1 MKESAINKVTFL
13 SLGTPYLPDLEHALN
28 QNGFDAQ
35 IIRCKDVEEI
45 KEKTLELNAQDKD
58 NWLAFGDDEN
68 MYQISRM
75 GLSQEQQCAIFPT
88 KNESGLGLLG
98 SKAGLTKFCI
108 EHGISHPKSVV
119 VDTPGELEASISSF
133 TYPLFIKGD
142 RGGGGATVFNL
153 VTPSDFN
160 FVNLTERDFP
170 VIVQEAINSPM
181 ISIEAFYSYGQLV
194 AWMFSEELGSISK
207 FGPNYSRRYL
217 NPENQS
223 FIPTLQ
229 SLGHHAG
236 LHGFV
241 NCGLLRDTMGNFLL
255 FEADLRPNAWH
266 YLFKHFGIE
275 LKSVMESAAVGNKV
289 DPLFPISIPTE
300 GIEIRLRSREILL
313 AMATKD
319 FPRFMQVALQLR
331 RADRGHWVTG
341 APASS
346 GSFIAAA
353 KLILM
358 FTLKAIFDQMP
369 ACFISWAKS
378 RRLTGRIAWRL
389 LG

>member
-1 MKESAINKVTFL
+1 MEQSAINKVTFL

-35 IIRCKDVEEI
+35 IIKCKDVEEI
-45 KEKTLELNAQDKD
+45 KEKALELFAQDKD
-58 NWLAFGDDEN
+58 YWVVFSDDEH

-75 GLSQEQQCAIFPT
+75 DLTQHEQCAIFPT
-88 KNESGLGLLG
+88 KNVSGLGLLG

-108 EHGISHPKSVV
+108 EHAISHPKSVV
-119 VDTPGELEASISSF
+119 VDTPVELEAVLSSF

-142 RGGGGATVFNL
+142 RGGGGAKVFNL
-153 VTPSDFN
+153 VTPSDFDS
-160 FVNLTERDFP
+160 VHLTERDFP
-170 VIVQEAINSPM
+170 VIMQEAINSPM
-181 ISIEAFYSYGQLV
+181 ISIEAFYSHGQLV
-194 AWMFSEELGSISK
+194 AWMYSEELGSISK

-217 NPENQS
+217 NPKNQS

-241 NCGLLRDTMGNFLL
+241 NCGLLRDTTGNYLL
-255 FEADLRPNAWH
+255 FEADMRPNAWH
-266 YLFKHFGIE
+266 YLFKHFGID
-275 LKSVMESAAVGNKV
+275 LKSVMDSAAGGNKV
-289 DPLFPISIPTE
+289 EPLFPISIPAE
-300 GIEIRLRSREILL
+300 GVEMRLRSREILM

-331 RADRGHWVTG
+331 QVDRGRWVSS

-346 GSFIAAA
+346 GRIVAGA

-358 FTLKAIFDQMP
+358 FALKAIFDQMP
-369 ACFISWAKS
+369 ARFISWAKA
-378 RRLTGRIAWRL
+378 RRLTGRIVWRL

>member
-1 MKESAINKVTFL
+1 MKESAIKKVTFL

-28 QNGFDAQ
+28 QSGFDAQ
-35 IIRCKDVEEI
+35 IIRCRDVEEI
-45 KEKTLELNAQDKD
+45 KEKALELNAQDKD
-58 NWLAFGDDEN
+58 NWIVFSDDED

-75 GLSQEQQCAIFPT
+75 GLIQDEQCAIFPT
-88 KNESGLGLLG
+88 KNVSGLGLLG
-98 SKAGLTKFCI
+98 SKAGLTKFCV

-119 VDTPGELEASISSF
+119 VDTPEELQASLSSF

-142 RGGGGATVFNL
+142 RGGGGVSVFNL
-153 VTPSDFN
+153 VMPSDFN
-160 FVNLTERDFP
+160 SVNLTERDFP
-170 VIVQEAINSPM
+170 VIVQEEIDSPM
-181 ISIEAFYSYGQLV
+181 ISIEAFYSHGQLV

-207 FGPNYSRRYL
+207 FGPNYSRRYF
-217 NPENQS
+217 NPKNQS

-241 NCGLLRDTMGNFLL
+241 NCGLLRDTTGNYLL
-255 FEADLRPNAWH
+255 FEADMRPNAWH
-266 YLFKHFGIE
+266 YLFKHFGID
-275 LKSVMESAAVGNKV
+275 LKSMMDSAAAGNKV
-289 DPLFPISIPTE
+289 NPLFPISIPAE
-300 GIEIRLRSREILL
+300 GIELRLRSREILL

-319 FPRFMQVALQLR
+319 FRRFVQVALQFR
-331 RADRGHWVTG
+331 QVDRGRWVTG
-341 APASS
+341 APPSS
-346 GSFIAAA
+346 GPVFAAA

-358 FTLKAIFDQMP
+358 FVLKAIFDQMP

-378 RRLTGRIAWRL
+378 RRLTGRVVWRL

>member
-1 MKESAINKVTFL
+1 MKRSAINKVTFL

-35 IIRCKDVEEI
+35 IIRCKDVEGM
-45 KEKTLELNAQDKD
+45 KEKALELNAQDKND
-58 NWLAFGDDEN
+58 LLVFGDDED

-75 GLSQEQQCAIFPT
+75 GLTQDAQCAIFPT

-98 SKAGLTKFCI
+98 SKAGLTKFCT
-108 EHGISHPKSVV
+108 EHGICHPESVV
-119 VDTPGELEASISSF
+119 VDTPEQLQTLLSSS
-133 TYPLFIKGD
+133 TYPLFIKGN

-153 VTPSDFN
+153 VTPSDYN
-160 FVNLTERDFP
+160 SVNLTQRDFP
-170 VIVQEAINSPM
+170 VIVQEAIDSPM
-181 ISIEAFYSYGQLV
+181 ISIEAFYSHGQLV
-194 AWMFSEELGSISK
+194 AWMFSEELGSFSK

-229 SLGHHAG
+229 SLGLHAG

-241 NCGLLRDTMGNFLL
+241 NCGLLRDSESSYLL

-266 YLFKHFGIE
+266 YLFKHFGID
-275 LKSVMESAAVGNKV
+275 LKSVMESAAAGNKV
-289 DPLFPISIPTE
+289 DPLFPISIPAE

-313 AMATKD
+313 AMTTKD
-319 FPRFMQVALQLR
+319 LPRFVQVALQLR
-331 RADRGHWVTG
+331 QVDRGRWVTG

-346 GSFIAAA
+346 GPLIAAA

-358 FTLKAIFDQMP
+358 FFLKAIFDQMP
-369 ACFISWAKS
+369 ARFISWAKS
-378 RRLTGRIAWRL
+378 RRLTGRIVWRL

>member
-1 MKESAINKVTFL
+1 MKVSVIKKVTFL
-13 SLGTPYLPDLEHALN
+13 SLGTPYLPDLQHSLN
-28 QNGFDAQ
+28 QTGFDPQ

-45 KEKTLELNAQDKD
+45 KEKAMELVAQDK
-58 NWLAFGDDEN
+58 NNLLVFGDDED

-75 GLSQEQQCAIFPT
+75 GLTQEQQCAIFPT
-88 KNESGLGLLG
+88 KNQSGLGLLG

-108 EHGISHPKSVV
+108 EHGINHPESVV
-119 VDTPGELEASISSF
+119 VDTPKELQASLSSF

-153 VTPSDFN
+153 VAPSDFDS
-160 FVNLTERDFP
+160 VNLTERDFP

-181 ISIEAFYSYGQLV
+181 FSIEAFYSHGQLV

-217 NPENQS
+217 SPKNKS
-223 FIPTLQ
+223 FIPSLQ

-241 NCGLLRDTMGNFLL
+241 NCGLLRNPEGTYLL
-255 FEADLRPNAWH
+255 FEADMRPNAWH
-266 YLFKHFGIE
+266 YMFRHFGID
-275 LKSVMESAAVGNKV
+275 LISVMDSAAAGNKV
-289 DPLFPISIPTE
+289 SPLFPISIPAE
-300 GIEIRLRSREILL
+300 GIELRLRSREILL

-331 RADRGHWVTG
+331 QVDRGRWVTG
-341 APASS
+341 APVSS
-346 GSFIAAA
+346 GPLIAAA
-353 KLILM
+353 KLVLM
-358 FTLKAIFDQMP
+358 FALKAIFDQMP
-369 ACFISWAKS
+369 AGFISWAKS
-378 RRLTGRIAWRL
+378 RRLTARIVWRL

>member
-1 MKESAINKVTFL
+1 MKQSAIKKATFL
-13 SLGTPYLPDLEHALN
+13 SLGMPYLPDLQHALN
-28 QNGFDAQ
+28 QSGFDAQ
-35 IIRCKDVEEI
+35 IIRCESVEEI
-45 KEKTLELNAQDKD
+45 KEKALELNVQDKD
-58 NWLAFGDDEN
+58 YWVVFSDDEH

-75 GLSQEQQCAIFPT
+75 ALTLEQQCAIFPT

-108 EHGISHPKSVV
+108 EHGISHPESVV
-119 VDTPGELEASISSF
+119 VDTPKQLQAQLSSF
-133 TYPLFIKGD
+133 TYPLFIKGN

-153 VTPSDFN
+153 VTPSDFDS
-160 FVNLTERDFP
+160 VNLTERDFP
-170 VIVQEAINSPM
+170 VIAQEAINSPM
-181 ISIEAFYSYGQLV
+181 ISIEAFYSHGQLV

-207 FGPNYSRRYL
+207 FGPSYSRRYL

-241 NCGLLRDTMGNFLL
+241 NCGLLRDTTGNYLL
-255 FEADLRPNAWH
+255 FEADMRPNAWH
-266 YLFKHFGIE
+266 YLFRYFGID
-275 LKSVMESAAVGNKV
+275 LKSVMESAAAGNKV
-289 DPLFPISIPTE
+289 DPLFPINVPTE
-300 GIEIRLRSREILL
+300 GIELRLRSREILL
-313 AMATKD
+313 AMATRD
-319 FPRFMQVALQLR
+319 FRRFMQVALQLR
-331 RADRGHWVTG
+331 KVDRGRWVTG

-346 GSFIAAA
+346 GPMVAGA

-358 FTLKAIFDQMP
+358 FALKVIFDQMP
-369 ACFISWAKS
+369 ARFISWAKS
-378 RRLTGRIAWRL
+378 RRLTGRIVWRL

>member
-1 MKESAINKVTFL
+1 MNQSAINKVTFL
-13 SLGTPYLPDLEHALN
+13 SLGTPYLPDLEHVLN
-28 QNGFDAQ
+28 QDGFDAQ
-35 IIRCKDVEEI
+35 IIKCENLEEI
-45 KEKTLELNAQDKD
+45 KEKALELVAQD
-58 NWLAFGDDEN
+58 NNNLLVFGDDED

-75 GLSQEQQCAIFPT
+75 GLTHEQQCAIFPT

-108 EHGISHPKSVV
+108 EHGISHPESVV
-119 VDTPGELEASISSF
+119 VDTPEQLQALFSSF

-153 VTPSDFN
+153 VTHSDFDL
-160 FVNLTERDFP
+160 VNLTERDFP

-181 ISIEAFYSYGQLV
+181 ISIEAFYSHGQLV

-241 NCGLLRDTMGNFLL
+241 NCGLLRDTTGNYLL
-255 FEADLRPNAWH
+255 FEADMRPNAWH
-266 YLFKHFGIE
+266 YLFQHFGID
-275 LKSVMESAAVGNKV
+275 LKFAMESAAEGKKV
-289 DPLFPISIPTE
+289 DPLFPISIPAE
-300 GIEIRLRSREILL
+300 GIELRLRSREILL

-319 FPRFMQVALQLR
+319 FPRFMQVVLQLR
-331 RADRGHWVTG
+331 QVDRGRWVTG

-346 GSFIAAA
+346 GPVVAAA

-358 FTLKAIFDQMP
+358 FVLKVFFDLMP
-369 ACFISWAKS
+369 ARFIIWAKS
-378 RRLTGRIAWRL
+378 RRLTGRIVWRL
-389 LG
+389 LD

>member
-1 MKESAINKVTFL
+1 MKAPAIKKVTFL

-28 QNGFDAQ
+28 QTGFDAQ
-35 IIRCKDVEEI
+35 IIKCKDVEEI
-45 KEKTLELNAQDKD
+45 KEKALELNAQDKD
-58 NWLAFGDDEN
+58 NWLVFADDEN
-68 MYQISRM
+68 MFQISRM
-75 GLSQEQQCAIFPT
+75 GLSQDAQCAIFPT

-98 SKAGLTKFCI
+98 SKAGLTMFCI
-108 EHGISHPKSVV
+108 EHGISHPESVV
-119 VDTPGELEASISSF
+119 VDTPEELQALLDSF

-153 VTPSDFN
+153 VTPSDFDL
-160 FVNLTERDFP
+160 VNLTERDFP
-170 VIVQEAINSPM
+170 VIVQEAINSPT
-181 ISIEAFYSYGQLV
+181 ISIEAFYSHGQLV

-241 NCGLLRDTMGNFLL
+241 NCGLLRDTTGNYLL

-266 YLFKHFGIE
+266 YLFKHFGID
-275 LKSVMESAAVGNKV
+275 LKSVMDSAAAGNKV
-289 DPLFPISIPTE
+289 NPLFPTSIPAE

-313 AMATKD
+313 AITTKD
-319 FPRFMQVALQLR
+319 FRRFMQVALQLR
-331 RADRGHWVTG
+331 QVDRGRWVTG

-346 GSFIAAA
+346 GPFIAAA
-353 KLILM
+353 KLIVM
-358 FTLKAIFDQMP
+358 FALKAIFDQMP

-378 RRLTGRIAWRL
+378 RRLTGRVVWRL

>member
-1 MKESAINKVTFL
+1 MKALAINKVTFL
-13 SLGTPYLPDLEHALN
+13 SLGTPYLPDLEHSLN
-28 QNGFDAQ
+28 QTGFDAQ
-35 IIRCKDVEEI
+35 IIKCRDVEEI
-45 KEKTLELNAQDKD
+45 KEKALELNAQDKE
-58 NWLAFGDDEN
+58 NWLIFSDDED

-75 GLSQEQQCAIFPT
+75 GLTQEQQCAIFPT

-98 SKAGLTKFCI
+98 SKAGLTKFCV
-108 EHGISHPKSVV
+108 EHGISHPDSVV
-119 VDTPGELEASISSF
+119 VETPEELQALLSSF

-153 VTPSDFN
+153 VTPSDFDL
-160 FVNLTERDFP
+160 VNLAERDFP

-181 ISIEAFYSYGQLV
+181 ISIEAFYSHGQLV

-217 NPENQS
+217 NPKNRF

-241 NCGLLRDTMGNFLL
+241 NCGLLRDTTGNYLL
-255 FEADLRPNAWH
+255 FEADMRPNAWH
-266 YLFKHFGIE
+266 YLFQYFGID
-275 LKSVMESAAVGNKV
+275 LKSVMESAPEGNIV
-289 DPLFPISIPTE
+289 DPLFPISIPEE

-331 RADRGHWVTG
+331 KVDRGRWVTG

-346 GSFIAAA
+346 GRIITAA
-353 KLILM
+353 KLIVM
-358 FTLKAIFDQMP
+358 FALKAIFDQMP
-369 ACFISWAKS
+369 GRFISWAKS
-378 RRLTGRIAWRL
+378 RRLTGRIVWRL

>member
-1 MKESAINKVTFL
+1 MKQSAIKKVTFL
-13 SLGTPYLPDLEHALN
+13 SLGTPYLPDLEHSLN
-28 QNGFDAQ
+28 QTSIDAQ
-35 IIRCKDVEEI
+35 IIKCENLEEI
-45 KEKTLELNAQDKD
+45 KEKALELFVQDK
-58 NWLAFGDDEN
+58 NNLLVFGDDED

-75 GLSQEQQCAIFPT
+75 GLSQDQQCAIFPT

-119 VDTPGELEASISSF
+119 VDTPEQLQTSLSSF

-153 VTPSDFN
+153 VTPSDFDL
-160 FVNLTERDFP
+160 VNLAERDFP

-181 ISIEAFYSYGQLV
+181 ISIEAFYSHGQMV

-229 SLGHHAG
+229 SLGDHAG

-241 NCGLLRDTMGNFLL
+241 NCGLLRDPESSYLL

-266 YLFKHFGIE
+266 YLFKHFGID
-275 LKSVMESAAVGNKV
+275 LKSVMDSAAAGNKV
-289 DPLFPISIPTE
+289 APLFPINLPIK
-300 GIEIRLRSREILL
+300 GIELRLRSREILL

-319 FPRFMQVALQLR
+319 FRRYMQVVLR
-331 RADRGHWVTG
+331 LRQVDRGCWVTG

-346 GSFIAAA
+346 GPFIAPA

-358 FTLKAIFDQMP
+358 FVLKAIFDQMP
-369 ACFISWAKS
+369 GRFISWAKA
-378 RRLTGRIAWRL
+378 RRLTGRVVWRL

>member
-1 MKESAINKVTFL
+1 MKQSAINKVTFL
-13 SLGTPYLPDLEHALN
+13 SLGTHYLPDLEHSLN
-28 QNGFDAQ
+28 QSGLDAQ
-35 IIRCKDVEEI
+35 IIKCRDLEEI
-45 KEKTLELNAQDKD
+45 KEKALELIAQDKY
-58 NWLAFGDDEN
+58 NWFVFGDDED

-75 GLSQEQQCAIFPT
+75 GLTQEQQCAIFPT

-108 EHGISHPKSVV
+108 EHAISHPESVV
-119 VDTPGELEASISSF
+119 VDTPDELQTLLSSF
-133 TYPLFIKGD
+133 TYPIFIKGD

-153 VTPSDFN
+153 VTPSDFDS
-160 FVNLTERDFP
+160 VNLSERDFP
-170 VIVQEAINSPM
+170 VIVQEAIKSPA
-181 ISIEAFYSYGQLV
+181 ISIEAFYSHGQLV
-194 AWMFSEELGSISK
+194 AWMYSEELGSISK

-217 NPENQS
+217 NPKNQS

-241 NCGLLRDTMGNFLL
+241 NCGLLRDTEGNYLL

-266 YLFKHFGIE
+266 YLFKHFGID
-275 LKSVMESAAVGNKV
+275 LKSVMELAAEGNKV
-289 DPLFPISIPTE
+289 NPLFPISIPAE

-319 FPRFMQVALQLR
+319 FRRYMQVALQLR
-331 RADRGHWVTG
+331 RVDRKSWVTG
-341 APASS
+341 APTSS
-346 GSFIAAA
+346 GPMATT

-358 FTLKAIFDQMP
+358 FFLKAIFDQMP
-369 ACFISWAKS
+369 ARFISWAKS
-378 RRLTGRIAWRL
+378 RRLTGRIVWRL